1 VLCILLHE
9 LSVHLAASLNELVFE
24 TAHDLPRQQSQ
35 EDPLAV
41 GKSFRSLI
49 DPLSSVLV
57 HIHRANQAW
66 VRMCCFFF
74 IWLLFFIPFLCLR
87 VWSHVC
93 VVCLCL
99 CFFVVSVSVCV
110 CMCVYS
116 PCSTTRLRMM
126 HS

>member
-66 VRMCCFFF
+66 VRTYVLFFF
-74 IWLLFFIPFLCLR
+74 LWLLFFYSFFVSSCVVSCVCCLFVSVFLCG
-87 VWSHVC
+87 
-93 VVCLCL
+93 
-99 CFFVVSVSVCV
+99 VCV
-110 CMCVYS
+110 CVCVYVCVF
-116 PCSTTRLRMM
+116 PLFNN
-126 HS
+126 